1 MSTNCIVAETIDN
14 VRNSR
19 NSIHEEGA
27 KIQYG
32 RKLIK
37 R

>member
-19 NSIHEEGA
+19 NSIHKEGT

-32 RKLIK
+32 RQLIK
-37 R
+37 G